1 MIEGCRLDKQKDSL
15 LDVGSGATTLLRAL
29 LERGYQHIHAEDV
42 TVPALHNALPEVA
55 LWHDQAV
62 FHFLTEAEQ
71 RFEVHMQTTPASH
84 PNPLWIYTVLPVVI
98 LNVGAIVLFGGY
110 YGLRA
115 TQPELVA
122 NIQPDQVQF
131 LVYVFIFIVEWIF
144 AILLLKQQASK
155 GITLV
160 SLIAP
165 DCQIWKFKW
174 LPTLALFVIFNLLF
188 IIYIPLISLIYGQW
202 PRLDNLL
209 IWQRLFIVL
218 AVPLQAAF
226 CEELIWRGH
235 IIPEL
240 KARGRSDFAAI
251 LLSAASFA
259 LIHGIFLIDKLLL
272 TLILGLITGLYYL
285 RERHLLPL
293 MISHLIAD
301 VWTFAL
307 SVC

>member
-1 MIEGCRLDKQKDSL
+1 M
-15 LDVGSGATTLLRAL
+15 
-29 LERGYQHIHAEDV
+29 
-42 TVPALHNALPEVA
+42 TVPALLSALPEVA

-84 PNPLWIYTVLPVVI
+84 SNLLWIYTVLPVVI

-165 DCQIWKFKW
+165 DCQIWEFKR
-174 LPTLALFVIFNLLF
+174 LPALALFVIFNLLF